1 MEGKMDDQFNRQTNT
16 DPYRQ
21 TDNYQQGNDY
31 QQENPYQQGNPYQ
44 QQGNPY
50 QQSNPYQQGNPYQ
63 QSNPYQQGNPYM
75 ANGGGYYG
83 ANPEPEKAPN
93 IFQQFALAFVPTKY
107 SRLTKVKTG
116 SMIGFVTLLVLIA
129 TVFSFIS
136 LVFEISSVDMEE
148 VAAQLP
154 DFTIK
159 NGRLHMDEDFLLDES
174 DVFIYMTEDIEG
186 FSYDDAD
193 ELFDEGYR
201 KIMLIGRDRLSIMQ
215 NTEYQ
220 QFDYSQLGNLEIS
233 RTWIVTKLI
242 PLILIIVAIAYIFVF
257 VGKALWYFLCA
268 AVYLLIAMLISSVMR
283 KGQEAGALFRTAVYA
298 KVLMFVIA
306 TAVDLL
312 MIKNVSIPFY
322 LRGAVTVAFMGVAIA
337 KLPNDQTPASMQMG
351 QGWR

>member
-1 MEGKMDDQFNRQTNT
+1 MEDQLNQN
-16 DPYRQ
+16 
-21 TDNYQQGNDY
+21 N
-31 QQENPYQQGNPYQ
+31 QQENQYQQQGNPYQ

-50 QQSNPYQQGNPYQ
+50 QQQGNPYQ
-63 QSNPYQQGNPYM
+63 QQGTPYQQGNPYM

-83 ANPEPEKAPN
+83 GNPEPEKAPN
-93 IFQQFALAFVPTKY
+93 IFQQFPLAFVPTKY

-136 LVFEISSVDMEE
+136 LAFEIASIDMEE
-148 VAAQLP
+148 VAKQLP

-159 NGRLHMDEDFLLDES
+159 NGRLHMDEEFLLDEGE
-174 DVFIYMTEDIEG
+174 VFIYMTEDAEG
-186 FSYDDAD
+186 FSYDDAA
-193 ELFDEGYR
+193 ELFGEGYR
-201 KIMLIGRDRLSIMQ
+201 NIMLIGRDRLSIMQ

-220 QFDYSQLGNLEIS
+220 QFEFSQLGNSLEIS
-233 RTWIVTKLI
+233 RTWIVTKLV
-242 PLILIIVAIAYIFVF
+242 PLILVVLAIVYLFIF

-306 TAVDLL
+306 TIIDLL
-312 MIKNVSIPFY
+312 PLAGFSIPFL
-322 LRGAVTVAFMGVAIA
+322 LRVAVTVVFMGVAIA
-337 KLPNDQTPASMQMG
+337 KLPDDYQTPAPMQMG

>member
-1 MEGKMDDQFNRQTNT
+1 
-16 DPYRQ
+16 
-21 TDNYQQGNDY
+21 
-31 QQENPYQQGNPYQ
+31 
-44 QQGNPY
+44 
-50 QQSNPYQQGNPYQ
+50 
-63 QSNPYQQGNPYM
+63 
-75 ANGGGYYG
+75 
-83 ANPEPEKAPN
+83 
-93 IFQQFALAFVPTKY
+93 
-107 SRLTKVKTG
+107 
-116 SMIGFVTLLVLIA
+116 
-129 TVFSFIS
+129 
-136 LVFEISSVDMEE
+136 
-148 VAAQLP
+148 
-154 DFTIK
+154 
-159 NGRLHMDEDFLLDES
+159 MDEDFLLDES

-298 KVLMFVIA
+298 QVLMFVIA

-322 LRGAVTVAFMGVAIA
+322 LRVVVTVAFMGVAIA
-337 KLPNDQTPASMQMG
+337 KLPNDQTPAPMQMG